1 MDSCH
6 VRYLFHQ
13 MVLGQ
18 IEEHRRSHQPINIPF
33 FDVFLRN
40 LCQGQCLNDWSLCRC
55 VSNINLSLELN
66 PIFCCSSGSSV
77 ELKEDKCWEK
87 VEVSSN
93 HHRANKL
100 TDKNPKTY
108 WESNGCTGSHFI
120 NIYMHKGVVIR

>member
-1 MDSCH
+1 
-6 VRYLFHQ
+6 

-40 LCQGQCLNDWSLCRC
+40 LCQGLLSARSYQQMSVHWFCNFFFSNWCVVLC
-55 VSNINLSLELN
+55 
-66 PIFCCSSGSSV
+66 SGSSV
-77 ELKEDKCWEK
+77 ELKEDKCWQK

-93 HHRANKL
+93 YHRANKL
-100 TDKNPKTY
+100 TDNNPKTY

-120 NIYMHKGVVIR
+120 NIYMHKGVVIRY